1 MAAIIRGASQICDI
15 NSQYDKQDLGEVSAP
30 TKAAAQV
37 ADINGHSEKIN
48 FKLPDGKTE
57 LWLTITGSEH
67 VLGSGDTTL
76 ARWASDYRQTR
87 VSPAM
92 VNDDRAEVAQVLR
105 LKLNL
110 DESNSAAQPEDVI
123 FQLVWASIYALW
135 LHPEHRDDDIIAIS
149 VESARVGEYLRCT
162 GLGIISPF
170 CRSESDSDVIY
181 WLQREAFW
189 QGAGAPDNQH
199 WLQSRP
205 EASFPG
211 FNSRLGVFPSQLGFT
226 RKGNVCTVHA
236 VRPPKP
242 RPGTLV
248 YSRFILDIGQQLQI
262 HHIDASDPVH
272 FEAYK
277 RWQNS
282 DRVNAGWQE
291 RGPDEKHRAYLASQL
306 ADQHSMSCV
315 FSWDG
320 ELAGYCELGWVKE
333 DNAACFF
340 GAQCNVVV
348 GEHDQNSHILVGEER
363 FRGGQRYQAVA
374 TSIKHTCFLRDPRTK
389 QVLAEPRYDLSHV
402 KIQDKYLPQ
411 EKKKRFNLPH
421 KTAMLFALQ
430 RERFF
435 QEAHFC

>member
-1 MAAIIRGASQICDI
+1 MATIIQGASKVCDI
-15 NSQYDKQDLGEVSAP
+15 NSQLDMPDLRGVSMP
-30 TKAAAQV
+30 TKTAFKV
-37 ADINGHSEKIN
+37 ADVKSLSEKID
-48 FKLPDGKTE
+48 FRLPDGKTE
-57 LWLTITGSEH
+57 IWLG
-67 VLGSGDTTL
+67 VQGPDYVVGSGDTTL
-76 ARWASDYRQTR
+76 ASWTSDDRQTR

-92 VNDDRAEVAQVLR
+92 VDDDRAELGQVLT

-110 DESNSAAQPEDVI
+110 DESSSAAQQEDVV
-123 FQLVWASIYALW
+123 FQLVWVSVYALW
-135 LHPEHRDDDIIAIS
+135 LHPEHRVDDIVAIA
-149 VESARVGEYLRCT
+149 VDSARVGEYLRCT

-170 CRSESDSDVIY
+170 CTESSGSDVIY

-211 FNSRLGVFPSQLGFT
+211 FNSGLGVFPSQLGFT
-226 RKGNVCTVHA
+226 KKGNVCTVHA

-242 RPGTLV
+242 RPGALV

-282 DRVNAGWQE
+282 DRVNAGWKE

-306 ADQHSMSCV
+306 ADPHSMSCV

-320 ELAGYCELGWVKE
+320 KLAGYCELGWVKE

-340 GAQCNVVV
+340 GAQCNVIV
-348 GEHDQNSHILVGEER
+348 GEHDQNSHILVGEEQ

-389 QVLAEPRYDLSHV
+389 QVLAEPRYDLAHV

-411 EKKKRFNLPH
+411 EKKKRFHLPH

-435 QEAHFC
+435 QEAHLS